1 MNMWRGGNERGTASA
16 RTPGHRDCAVR
27 GGPLTGSMPQ
37 DLHTARRAE
46 HMVARCTTC
55 LLFAC
60 LLLEAGTFASSLSHR
75 SEPAPVAASTS
86 LAPGEA
92 TGQNAQPRAMTQL
105 KRAALIATAIVW
117 LTWLHWAYGNL
128 GLVGSKRSRFTRGWA
143 RGYWFIPLVNLVR
156 AYQVMKDLWL
166 RSDSLNDRDAYDR
179 LPAPAYLTGWW
190 GLSVTRAVLGV
201 PITLMARD
209 ARTHIELINA
219 TDLGMLV
226 NAVGVIAGVLAI
238 KVVREIDRR
247 QQCFELSPTQ
257 QPAAVPQRRAGA
269 SA

>member
-1 MNMWRGGNERGTASA
+1 
-16 RTPGHRDCAVR
+16 
-27 GGPLTGSMPQ
+27 MPQ
-37 DLHTARRAE
+37 DPSTTRRAG
-46 HMVARCTTC
+46 HAVARWTI
-55 LLFAC
+55 C
-60 LLLEAGTFASSLSHR
+60 LLLACLALEAATITFGVSDRGGLVR
-75 SEPAPVAASTS
+75 LAAGGA
-86 LAPGEA
+86 LLPDEA
-92 TGQNAQPRAMTQL
+92 A
-105 KRAALIATAIVW
+105 ATAARDRALVLLKLVLFTGAGIAW
-117 LTWLHWAYGNL
+117 LLWVHRTYGNL
-128 GLVGSKRSRFTRGWA
+128 SLVGSKRSRFTRRWA
-143 RGYWFIPLVNLVR
+143 VSYWFIPLINLVR

-269 SA
+269 SAGLKTY